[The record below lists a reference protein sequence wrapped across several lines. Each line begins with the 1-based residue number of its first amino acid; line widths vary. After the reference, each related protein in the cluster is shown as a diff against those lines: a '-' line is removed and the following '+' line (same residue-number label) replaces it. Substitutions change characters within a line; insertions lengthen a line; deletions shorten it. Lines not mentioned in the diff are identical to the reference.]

1 LAKFTVS
8 AFLIIEMKLNRNLI
22 LVASAVFAF
31 SQVQAADSWKTEAVF
46 VSLNGNFVEVKTAAR
61 DTIVYRNTDPQ
72 MAIEWGIVHAKNTIV
87 LAGKYLLS
95 DRIDISRPGVIL
107 IISKDAAIEL
117 SADT

>member
-1 LAKFTVS
+1 
-8 AFLIIEMKLNRNLI
+8 MKLNRNLI
-22 LVASAVFAF
+22 LVASAVFAC